1 MLVALGNKNNNDAE
15 KICHELRECHAR
27 IVGAQMYASA
37 SMGNRNNWIG
47 SISPNLSK
55 NTTMAYIVIVDF
67 EFLLATV
74 GVACLIRY
82 YNHRT

>member
-1 MLVALGNKNNNDAE
+1 
-15 KICHELRECHAR
+15 
-27 IVGAQMYASA
+27 
-37 SMGNRNNWIG
+37 
-47 SISPNLSK
+47 
-55 NTTMAYIVIVDF
+55 MAYIVIVAF